1 MVSRLGRYWRVVGTG
16 FSFFAFGLAGLVLG
30 FLVFPILRVVIP
42 DAQRRQATSRELLR
56 WCFRWHIAVMRGV
69 GIIRYSFS
77 GLERLDRSGLLIVSN
92 HPSLIDAVLLMAFIR
107 NADCVIDAALFEN
120 KYTRSAVRAAG
131 YIPNQPSGL
140 PLVDACLAS
149 LDRGGNLLFFPESR
163 RTTPGELLQLTRGAA
178 QVAVRGGR
186 DLTPV
191 VIHCTPPHLPGARS
205 GGAYRRVAR
214 STRSTCT
221 PTSRCARS
229 SSDSVS
235 RRCPPGRSP
244 TNCTTTSPRNSWRMP
259 SLEEEVK
266 RLIIEALQLEDVT
279 PGDIDTDAPLFG
291 DGLGLDS
298 IDALELGVAIR
309 KRYRVEFSAEA
320 SDTRRHFASVRALM
334 ALIEGSQGAAT

>member
-191 VIHCTPPHLPGARS
+191 VIHCTPPHLTRGAKWW
-205 GGAYRRVAR
+205 RV
-214 STRSTCT
+214 
-221 PTSRCARS
+221 P
-229 SSDSVS
+229 S
-235 RRCPPGRSP
+235 RRAQYTINVHADIPVRPF
-244 TNCTTTSPRNSWRMP
+244 
-259 SLEEEVK
+259 
-266 RLIIEALQLEDVT
+266 IERFGEPAL
-279 PGDIDTDAPLFG
+279 
-291 DGLGLDS
+291 
-298 IDALELGVAIR
+298 
-309 KRYRVEFSAEA
+309 SA
-320 SDTRRHFASVRALM
+320 RALTDQLHDYFTKELL
-334 ALIEGSQGAAT
+334 AHAVA